1 MDNYDA
7 YVKIGTNIDTK
18 ELKDQLQNVQ
28 KSLKDAGDYFKS
40 LGKEGAASFKEIES
54 QFKSIDA
61 SAKITGNE
69 IKAIGDKKEVLQKK
83 IDSLIKSGLK
93 PEDLQIKALKKTYE
107 ELTKAQEI
115 NTKQTEA
122 KSKTLKQSLGDIKT
136 SYLAFAST
144 ITAVVLVVSKFV
156 KLLGS
161 LNDAY
166 MVQASA
172 ERALATAAKN
182 NPYLNDRSIQK
193 LKAYA
198 SELQKVS
205 NYGDEVTIGLMAQ
218 LAAAVRTEAEIQKI
232 IKASADLAASGTTT
246 FDGAVKNLN
255 KTFSGLSGELG
266 EVIPELK
273 NLTAEQMKN
282 GDAVDLIAKKYEG
295 MALSVVDKSVQ
306 AKNALGD
313 LSEQM
318 GRWLSPVVDWLS
330 SSFGKLAEKMA
341 EVLSAANDL
350 RDAQKAVA

>member
-122 KSKTLKQSLGDIKT
+122 KSKTLKESLGNIKT
-136 SYLAFAST
+136 SYLAVTGA
-144 ITAVVLVVSKFV
+144 ITAGGLVVSRFV

-166 MVQASA
+166 MVQQSA
-172 ERALATAAKN
+172 ERGLAQAATK
-182 NPYLNDRSIQK
+182 NPYLSEKSVEN
-193 LKAYA
+193 LKDYA
-198 SELQKVS
+198 AELQKVS
-205 NYGDEVTIGLMAQ
+205 NIGDEVSIGLMTQ
-218 LAAAVRTEAEIQKI
+218 LATANRKEAEI
-232 IKASADLAASGTTT
+232 
-246 FDGAVKNLN
+246 
-255 KTFSGLSGELG
+255 
-266 EVIPELK
+266 
-273 NLTAEQMKN
+273 
-282 GDAVDLIAKKYEG
+282 
-295 MALSVVDKSVQ
+295 
-306 AKNALGD
+306 
-313 LSEQM
+313 
-318 GRWLSPVVDWLS
+318 
-330 SSFGKLAEKMA
+330 
-341 EVLSAANDL
+341 
-350 RDAQKAVA
+350 